1 MKTQKAIGFI
11 DAKYTVK
18 RRKVGSR
25 ITHDD
30 ELDYAPIGQGTFSYS
45 VLPELDKKT
54 GASGF
59 ASVALVNESGV
70 IEAWVMR
77 DVPEQEALDY
87 VKENGKPKDWD
98 PDGLKYWLQTP
109 A

>member
-1 MKTQKAIGFI
+1 MKGHKAISFI
-11 DAKYTVK
+11 DGKPAV
-18 RRKVGSR
+18 RRHKVGSR

-30 ELDYAPIGQGTFSYS
+30 ELDYAPVGIGTHSYS
-45 VLPELDKKT
+45 VLPELEKKT
-54 GASGF
+54 GTLGF
-59 ASVALVNESGV
+59 ASVAVVDESGV

-77 DVPEQEALDY
+77 DVPEEEALDY

-98 PDGLKYWLQTP
+98 PDGLKYWLGS

>member
-1 MKTQKAIGFI
+1 MKVEKAISFI
-11 DAKYTVK
+11 DAKHTVK

-30 ELDYAPIGQGTFSYS
+30 ELDYAPVGIGTLSYS

-59 ASVALVNESGV
+59 ASVAMVDESGV

-77 DVPEQEALDY
+77 DVLEQDALDY
-87 VKENGKPKDWD
+87 VKENGMSKDWD
-98 PDGLKYWLQTP
+98 PHGLKYWLSN
-109 A
+109 